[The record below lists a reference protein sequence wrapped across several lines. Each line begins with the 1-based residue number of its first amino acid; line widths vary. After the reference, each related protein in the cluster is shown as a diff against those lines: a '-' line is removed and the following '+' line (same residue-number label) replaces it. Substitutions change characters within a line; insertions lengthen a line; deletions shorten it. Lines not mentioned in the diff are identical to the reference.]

1 MTTMSLEW
9 VPGDTVMLHAP
20 TKRQPLDLDPDQPLD
35 QALEQQALDQ
45 QGQAQPAL
53 DPALGPPALPYP
65 ALLRGLP
72 ACSPSPTWTSLTSDV
87 PPSME
92 TPHLGAQPRLIPTMF
107 MSVELAPG
115 DTVMPLALFKRL
127 LPPQHLLL
135 LPQLLLDPAS
145 LLPLELAS
153 AG

>member
-1 MTTMSLEW
+1 MPL
-9 VPGDTVMLHAP
+9 AP
-20 TKRQPLDLDPDQPLD
+20 TKRQPLDLDPAQPLD
-35 QALEQQALDQ
+35 QALEQQDLDQ
-45 QGQAQPAL
+45 QALDQPAL
-53 DPALGPPALPYP
+53 DPALGPAALPYL
-65 ALLRGLP
+65 ALLRDLP
-72 ACSPSPTWTSLTSDV
+72 ASSPSHTWTSLTSAA

-115 DTVMPLALFKRL
+115 DTVLPLALFKRL
-127 LPPQHLLL
+127 LPPQQLLL
-135 LPQLLLDPAS
+135 LPQLLQDPLS

>member
-1 MTTMSLEW
+1 
-9 VPGDTVMLHAP
+9 MLHAP
-20 TKRQPLDLDPDQPLD
+20 TKRRLLDLDPAQPLD
-35 QALEQQALDQ
+35 QALEQP
-45 QGQAQPAL
+45 AQDPASQDPAPQ
-53 DPALGPPALPYP
+53 DPALGHPALPYP
-65 ALLRGLP
+65 ALLRDLP
-72 ACSPSPTWTSLTSDV
+72 VSSPSPTWTSPTSAA

-92 TPHLGAQPRLIPTMF
+92 TPHLGAPPRLIPTMF

-127 LPPQHLLL
+127 LPPQQLLL
-135 LPQLLLDPAS
+135 LPQLLQDLSS

>member
-1 MTTMSLEW
+1 
-9 VPGDTVMLHAP
+9 MLHAP
-20 TKRQPLDLDPDQPLD
+20 TKRQPLDQALEQ

-45 QGQAQPAL
+45 PAL
-53 DPALGPPALPYP
+53 DPALGPAARPYL
-65 ALLRGLP
+65 ALLRDLP
-72 ACSPSPTWTSLTSDV
+72 ACSPSPTWTSLTLDV

-92 TPHLGAQPRLIPTMF
+92 TPHPGAQPRLIPTMF
-107 MSVELAPG
+107 MSVELVPG

-127 LPPQHLLL
+127 LPLQQLLL
-135 LPQLLLDPAS
+135 LPQLLLDPSS

>member
-1 MTTMSLEW
+1 
-9 VPGDTVMLHAP
+9 MLLAP
-20 TKRQPLDLDPDQPLD
+20 TKRQPLDLDPAQPLD
-35 QALEQQALDQ
+35 QALEQP
-45 QGQAQPAL
+45 AQDPAL
-53 DPALGPPALPYP
+53 LAQDLAPQDPALGHPALPYP
-65 ALLRGLP
+65 ALLRDLP
-72 ACSPSPTWTSLTSDV
+72 VSSPSPTWTSLTSAA

-115 DTVMPLALFKRL
+115 DTVMPPALFKRL
-127 LPPQHLLL
+127 LPLQQLLL
-135 LPQLLLDPAS
+135 LPQLLQDLSS